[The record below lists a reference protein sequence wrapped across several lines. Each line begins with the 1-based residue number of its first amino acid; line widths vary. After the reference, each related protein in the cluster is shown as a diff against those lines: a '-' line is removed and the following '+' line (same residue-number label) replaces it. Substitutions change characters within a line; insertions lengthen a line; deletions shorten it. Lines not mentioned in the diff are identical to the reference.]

1 MIQLKSSTNLI
12 VLLIWLAFLF
22 QNIIYD
28 SEIIFGLNINF
39 IQSQFYFQPLTTIFI
54 HGGFFHILMNTL
66 VLYQFGNIIELQF
79 GKKTLFILFFIGGVL
94 TSLLSFLYI
103 YELKLFS
110 HNLVGASGAISVL
123 FGYYAYFVKHER
135 VAIVIWIVLISFAP
149 LYFGVNVAWYAHL
162 IGFAVGI
169 VAALFADKVF
179 H

>member
-1 MIQLKSSTNLI
+1 MIQYKSSTNTI
-12 VLLIWLAFLF
+12 VLLIWIAFLF

-28 SEIIFGLNINF
+28 SDIIFGLNVNF
-39 IQSQFYFQPLTTIFI
+39 IKSDFYFQPLSTIFI

-79 GKKTLFILFFIGGVL
+79 GRKTFLILFFLGGIL

-103 YELKLFS
+103 YELKLFT

-135 VAIVIWIVLISFAP
+135 IAITIWIILISFAP

-162 IGFAVGI
+162 IGFAIGVFF
-169 VAALFADKVF
+169 ALVKRK
-179 H
+179 